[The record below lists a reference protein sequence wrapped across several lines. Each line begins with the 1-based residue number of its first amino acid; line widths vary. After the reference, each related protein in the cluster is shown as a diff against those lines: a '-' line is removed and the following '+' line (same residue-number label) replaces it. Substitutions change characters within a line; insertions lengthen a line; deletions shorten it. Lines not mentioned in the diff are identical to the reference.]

1 MSFQKRKRKWPP
13 SERLLLLNALKK
25 HGTRNVEEVR
35 NEMMSHTKEEL
46 QEIINKEKRM
56 QVTIF
61 FFLN

>member
-1 MSFQKRKRKWPP
+1 
-13 SERLLLLNALKK
+13 
-25 HGTRNVEEVR
+25 VEEVR
-35 NEMMSHTKEEL
+35 SEMMSHTKEEL